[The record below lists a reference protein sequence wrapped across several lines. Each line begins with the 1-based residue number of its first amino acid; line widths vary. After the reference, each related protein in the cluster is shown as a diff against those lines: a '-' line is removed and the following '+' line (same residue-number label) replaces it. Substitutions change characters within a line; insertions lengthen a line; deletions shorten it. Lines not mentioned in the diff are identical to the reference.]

1 MQSQIEMLKTKLE
14 ESVSLSQF
22 KTEQMKTMEQ
32 KYRTL
37 ITEQA
42 NTISQQQRTIQK
54 LEDEQSQLTIE
65 FESSKKLLIEHY
77 QLQFA
82 EK

>member
-65 FESSKKLLIEHY
+65 FESSKNS
-77 QLQFA
+77 
-82 EK
+82 